1 MERVEGLLTVFGFV
15 LIVGIVVAQTGGGV
29 GPDGLLQLLQAILD
43 LFSEFASLF
52 DGLFGGGLLSE

>member
-1 MERVEGLLTVFGFV
+1 

-29 GPDGLLQLLQAILD
+29 GPDGLLQLLQAILE
-43 LFSEFASLF
+43 LISEFASLF